1 MSIVHL
7 FFPREAMVL
16 TTFPESTKPPA
27 AISTGPNAAYQT
39 VASGGRGQ
47 SQGNDGDHTYEY
59 IVPPGLQSRDQ
70 PEPPHVYEST

>member
-1 MSIVHL
+1 M
-7 FFPREAMVL
+7 L

-47 SQGNDGDHTYEY
+47 RQGNDGDHAYEY
-59 IVPPGLQSRDQ
+59 IVPPTQQSHDQ
-70 PEPPHVYEST
+70 PELPHIYEST